1 LVGVRRPSE
10 VVLHAIWV
18 RRLYRPALQT
28 VSGEAVEVLHPGQ
41 ARGREGGP
49 DFRGARL
56 RIGGLLWIGD
66 VEIDVV
72 PQGWYQHGH
81 HENPAFGQVVAQ
93 VVWEADGGAQV
104 RDHQG
109 RVVPVVPLAPFVVE
123 SLQKQLT
130 ATELPFPCAA
140 LAQDVPQAVWE
151 SLYETEGEARLKSRH
166 QRYRTMDDLY
176 RAFWEALLYGF
187 GLPALGEPFRM
198 LAQALP
204 PALVLRYQGDGLA
217 IEALLL
223 GMAGL
228 LGEEAVQKAEP
239 YEVAILERWGYL
251 RAKHDLRPLSL
262 RWPRYR
268 PAASPAIRLS
278 MMAQMLLQ
286 YPDLATLIGQPPE
299 ALPLPSP
306 YWQKHWAWQK
316 PLPQPLKRPSAF
328 LLQNLRINALY
339 PFAVYYYRLLGQIE
353 RSLEYVNR
361 LRTLPPEDHHISR
374 LYARWAFPA
383 KNAWQTQGQIHLW
396 RERCEKKAC
405 LSCPVGLYLREH
417 G

>member
-1 LVGVRRPSE
+1 M
-10 VVLHAIWV
+10 HAIWV
-18 RRLYRPALQT
+18 RRLYRSTLRT
-28 VSGEAVEVLHPGQ
+28 VTGETVEVLYPGQ
-41 ARGREGGP
+41 ARGSEGGP

-56 RIGGLLWIGD
+56 RIGGLLWVGD
-66 VEIDVV
+66 VEIDVA

-81 HENPAFGQVVAQ
+81 HANPAFGQVLVQ
-93 VVWEADGGAQV
+93 VVWEADGGTEV
-104 RDHQG
+104 RAHQG
-109 RVVPVVPLAPFVVE
+109 RGVPVIPLAPFVVE
-123 SLQKQLT
+123 GVQERLT
-130 ATELPFPCAA
+130 SAELPFPCAA
-140 LAQDVPQAVWE
+140 LAQEVPQAVWE

-166 QRYRTMDDLY
+166 QRYRTMEDLY

-198 LAQALP
+198 LARVLP
-204 PALVLRYQGDGLA
+204 PALVLRYQGDELS

-228 LGEEAVQKAEP
+228 LEGQTAHPAEP
-239 YEVAILERWGYL
+239 YEEALLKRWTYL
-251 RAKHDLRPLSL
+251 RAKHHLQPLAL

-278 MMAQMLLQ
+278 MMAQTLLQ

-316 PLPQPLKRPSAF
+316 PLPHPLKRPSPL

-339 PFAVYYYRLLGQIE
+339 PFAMYYYGLLGQIE
-353 RSLEYVNR
+353 RSLEYVDR
-361 LRTLPPEDHHISR
+361 LRALPPEEHRISR

-396 RERCEKKAC
+396 RERCVKKAC